1 MFTYK
6 NTSLSVKTFYGVQFK
21 PGEIH
26 SVPGFINDP
35 FMIRSN
41 DKPKEAAKPASQ
53 SLKTPGQSNKSSQ
66 PTARAQAQVVEKEES
81 ESNKTEIK
89 GGESEDGTDNN
100 Q

>member
-35 FMIRSN
+35 ALIRCAA
-41 DKPKEAAKPASQ
+41 KPKEVPKATAQAPKPS
-53 SLKTPGQSNKSSQ
+53 GQSNKSSQ
-66 PTARAQAQVVEKEES
+66 AAAKPQEPEKEES

-100 Q
+100 